1 MLLMK
6 AQQLKQKYI
15 QFFKSKSHAFIPSAP
30 LIPEHDPSVLFTT
43 AGMHPLVPFLLGQK
57 HPLGKRIVNV
67 QKCMRT
73 QDIDE
78 VGDATHTTF
87 FEMLGNWSFG
97 DYFKKEAI
105 EWSFEFLTSKKW
117 LHLPLDRLA
126 VSCFQ
131 GDKNAPKDEESAT
144 IWKMLGIPTARIAFL
159 PKEDNWWGPA
169 GESGPCGPD
178 TEMFYWVSDAKPP
191 AKFDPKDKNWVEIWN
206 DVFMEYTKTK
216 DGKYLPLQQK
226 NVDTGLGVERVT
238 MVLQGK
244 KTVFDTELF
253 QPIFAKISKLGQIE
267 PTAKNIISFRIIA
280 DHMRAATFILGDER
294 SVTPGNVDQGYI
306 LRRYIRR
313 TIRHGKKLGLPDGFC
328 NQIAAVVITAYKK
341 EYPLL
346 EEKKVF
352 ILAELQKEE
361 EKFEQT
367 LEKGLKEFAKMS
379 IQKKISGTD
388 AFLLFQSYGFPLEI
402 TEELA
407 EEKGITVDVEGYLAE
422 YEKHQQL
429 SRLGA
434 EKKFK
439 GGLSEES
446 PQTIRYH
453 TATHILNEAL
463 RKVISP
469 DIKQRGS
476 NITPERLRFD
486 FSFDRKLTAE
496 EIKKVEQEVNR
507 VITAALSVER
517 KEMSKEEAI
526 KIGAQMEFGHKYP
539 ERVSVYFIGNYS
551 KEFCGGPHVRN
562 TKELGTFRIVKEES
576 SSAGVRRIK
585 AILEENPYTDG
596 FNK

>member
-1 MLLMK
+1 
-6 AQQLKQKYI
+6 
-15 QFFKSKSHAFIPSAP
+15 
-30 LIPEHDPSVLFTT
+30 
-43 AGMHPLVPFLLGQK
+43 LGE
-57 HPLGKRIVNV
+57 
-67 QKCMRT
+67 T
-73 QDIDE
+73 Q
-78 VGDATHTTF
+78 
-87 FEMLGNWSFG
+87 
-97 DYFKKEAI
+97 
-105 EWSFEFLTSKKW
+105 
-117 LHLPLDRLA
+117 
-126 VSCFQ
+126 
-131 GDKNAPKDEESAT
+131 
-144 IWKMLGIPTARIAFL
+144 
-159 PKEDNWWGPA
+159 
-169 GESGPCGPD
+169 
-178 TEMFYWVSDAKPP
+178 PP
-191 AKFDPKDKNWVEIWN
+191 VKFDPKHKQWVEIWN

-216 DGKYLPLQQK
+216 DGRFLPLHQK

-253 QPIFAKISKLGQIE
+253 QPIFAKISKLGKIE

-294 SVTPGNVDQGYI
+294 SITPGNVDQGYI

-379 IQKKISGTD
+379 TQRKISGND

-407 EEKGITVDVEGYLAE
+407 EEKGITVDVESYLAE

-463 RKVISP
+463 RKVISSE
-469 DIKQRGS
+469 IKQCGS

-496 EIKKVEQEVNR
+496 EIQKVEAEVNR
-507 VITAALSVER
+507 VITMALPVER
-517 KEMSKEEAI
+517 KEMSKEEALT
-526 KIGAQMEFGHKYP
+526 IGAQMEFGHKYP
-539 ERVSVYFIGNYS
+539 ERVSVYFIGTYS
-551 KEFCGGPHVRN
+551 KEFCGGPHVKN
-562 TKELGTFRIVKEES
+562 TKELGMFRILKEES

-585 AILEENPYTDG
+585 AVLGEYPFTDNG